1 MPRKLANLISIVFNP
16 LLMPTLVF
24 ILVLKYSPIAIAF
37 PIVRLQWYFIAIIF
51 IFTFLIP
58 LVSIFTLGIVS
69 IQNYNFEDRQ
79 KRVVPFTFVSIF
91 YLLITIFFFVKVD
104 VESAVSII
112 LGAITL
118 SVILSTGITFFW
130 KISMHSVGSCGV
142 VGILLGLSYN
152 FPEGNLLIPI
162 ILAIMCAGLV
172 ISARLRLN
180 SHTPKET
187 LGGGLVGFATCFLMV
202 YFLL

>member
-24 ILVLKYSPIAIAF
+24 ILVLKYSPIAITF

-187 LGGGLVGFATCFLMV
+187 LGGGLLGFTTCFLSV
-202 YFLL
+202 YFLI

>member
-1 MPRKLANLISIVFNP
+1 
-16 LLMPTLVF
+16 MPTLVF

-79 KRVVPFTFVSIF
+79 KRVVPFTFVSVF
-91 YLLITIFFFVKVD
+91 YLLITIFFLLKID
-104 VESAVSII
+104 NQSAVSVI
-112 LGAITL
+112 LGAISL

-142 VGILLGLSYN
+142 VGILLGLTFNY
-152 FPEGNLLIPI
+152 PEGNLLFPL
-162 ILAIMCAGLV
+162 ILTILCAGLV
-172 ISARLRLN
+172 MSARLSLN
-180 SHTPKET
+180 SHTPKEI
-187 LGGGLVGFATCFLMV
+187 LGGGIVGFTICFSAV
-202 YFLL
+202 YFLI

>member
-1 MPRKLANLISIVFNP
+1 MPRKLANFISIIFNP

-24 ILVLKYSPIAIAF
+24 TIVLKFSPIALPF
-37 PIVRLQWYFIAIIF
+37 PVVRLEWYFITSVF

-58 LVSIFTLGIVS
+58 LISIFTLGIAS

-79 KRVVPFTFVSIF
+79 KRIVPFTFVSIF

-104 VESAVSII
+104 VESSVSII
-112 LGAITL
+112 FGAITL
-118 SVILSTGITFFW
+118 SVLLSTGITFFW